1 MIQLL
6 EKKFGIFNK
15 DFKQTN
21 TDPMTQPFRHLL
33 ERSENLRPQQVLPR
47 VFSVCVYIHIH
58 ISLKTGHNPKYTS
71 TREWITKLWC
81 ICTMEYYLEVKR
93 NKDLILTT

>member
-33 ERSENLRPQQVLPR
+33 ERSENLRPQKVLPR
-47 VFSVCVYIHIH
+47 SVQCVCVYTYIYIY
-58 ISLKTGHNPKYTS
+58 IY
-71 TREWITKLWC
+71 I
-81 ICTMEYYLEVKR
+81 YL
-93 NKDLILTT
+93 